1 MLTRAWGKTKQDERT
16 DSSLVTRECVSRD
29 QDAEQW
35 QAIPEKREM
44 TSRKRSSKCRGP
56 EAGWLEQSKG
66 IDWGKMKSGGSCKQ
80 CSAMPGMWSSF

>member
-44 TSRKRSSKCRGP
+44 TSRKRSSKFRGP
-56 EAGWLEQSKG
+56 EAGWLQQSKG
-66 IDWGKMKSGGSCKQ
+66 IDWGKNEVRRIM
-80 CSAMPGMWSSF
+80 